1 MRSILFY
8 IGPVP
13 IRAYGLM
20 LWIAIVVGLWRT
32 VRAARRTD
40 IKSEHVIDLAIYA
53 VLGGVLS
60 AHLTSIL
67 LDLRYYLSDPSAI
80 LTLWSGILSPSGGLR
95 GLSFHGGLIGA
106 IGVAYLYTRRKKIPF
121 LEMVDLLA
129 PGLAIAY
136 AITRVGCLLN
146 GCCYGIPTHLPWAV
160 RFHEDGGLTPPS
172 HPTQIYG
179 SLANILIYLGLVLI
193 ARKRRFTG
201 QVFYSYLVMYSVYRF
216 FLEFLRKGVTA
227 EVAFAGL
234 TQAQLVS
241 MFALLIL
248 LSVLIIKYRR
258 TSAPA
263 IRNPSR
269 PRTGSRR
276 RRGKSAIR
284 NMRGSHVRAGRL
296 PR

>member
-1 MRSILFY
+1 MRSILFH

-40 IKSEHVIDLAIYA
+40 IKPEHVIDLVIYA
-53 VLGGVLS
+53 VLGGIVS

-67 LDLRYYLSDPSAI
+67 LDLRYYIQEPSAI
-80 LTLWSGILSPSGGLR
+80 LNLWSGILSPSGGLR

-106 IGVAYLYTRRKKIPF
+106 IGITYLYTKRKKIRF
-121 LEMVDLLA
+121 LEMLDLLS
-129 PGLAIAY
+129 PGLAISY
-136 AITRVGCLLN
+136 AITRIGCLLN
-146 GCCYGIPTHLPWAV
+146 GCCYGIPTHLPWGV
-160 RFHEDGGLTPPS
+160 RFHVDGALTPPS

-179 SLANILIYLGLVLI
+179 SLANILIYLGLVMI

-201 QVFYSYLVMYSVYRF
+201 QVFYSYLAMYSVYRF
-216 FLEFLRKGVTA
+216 LLEFLRKGVTA

-234 TQAQLVS
+234 TQAQIVS
-241 MFALLIL
+241 ILALLIL
-248 LSVLIIKYRR
+248 LPVLALKLRKPAPHSAVR
-258 TSAPA
+258 TPHSALPKGA
-263 IRNPSR
+263 
-269 PRTGSRR
+269 
-276 RRGKSAIR
+276 KHA
-284 NMRGSHVRAGRL
+284 RAGRL